1 MRQRVANALQMQCR
15 RTMRPVRQ
23 SRVDAEA
30 KIRQQLD
37 WEECDESSEMFQRV
51 AEAIDSE
58 MTHEVNGQRVTAAE
72 ADTFDTSTDADEAS
86 VGESEDE
93 YESSF
98 IDDESEQEPADD
110 AFSVTAEDDS
120 AGSETESDLEN
131 ESCSSDACCD
141 GDDNLCDL
149 TPLHEAQNDEQ
160 DILSVAQCNTE
171 QSWPVFQVV
180 GDEELLM
187 GVDNPVADDS
197 VFMINA
203 GSSMGQARDVD
214 VSLSDVGFQM
224 TAPNFDECVAVECVT
239 DDETEHVSKR
249 AKTTDDD
256 L

>member
-1 MRQRVANALQMQCR
+1 
-15 RTMRPVRQ
+15 MRPVRQ

-58 MTHEVNGQRVTAAE
+58 LTHEVNGQRVTAAE

-86 VGESEDE
+86 VGNSEDE

-120 AGSETESDLEN
+120 PGNDTESDSDS
-131 ESCSSDACCD
+131 ESCCSDTCCD
-141 GDDNLCDL
+141 GDDNLCDV
-149 TPLHEAQNDEQ
+149 TPRHEAQNDEQ
-160 DILSVAQCNTE
+160 GILSVAQDHTE

-180 GDEELLM
+180 RDEDLLM
-187 GVDNPVADDS
+187 GVENPVADDS
-197 VFMINA
+197 VFIINQ

-214 VSLSDVGFQM
+214 VSLSDLGFQM
-224 TAPNFDECVAVECVT
+224 LAPNFDECVVGECVT
-239 DDETEHVSKR
+239 EDETERVSKR
-249 AKTTDDD
+249 AKTTDED

>member
-1 MRQRVANALQMQCR
+1 
-15 RTMRPVRQ
+15 MRPVRQ

-37 WEECDESSEMFQRV
+37 WEECDESSDMFQRV

-58 MTHEVNGQRVTAAE
+58 LTHEVKGQRVTAAE

-120 AGSETESDLEN
+120 PGSDTESDSEN
-131 ESCSSDACCD
+131 ESCSSDMGCD

-149 TPLHEAQNDEQ
+149 TPRHEAQNDEQ
-160 DILSVAQCNTE
+160 DILSVAQDHTE

-180 GDEELLM
+180 RGEDLLM
-187 GVDNPVADDS
+187 GMDNPVADDA
-197 VFMINA
+197 VFLIDP
-203 GSSMGQARDVD
+203 GSSTGQTIDVD

-224 TAPNFDECVAVECVT
+224 IAPNFDECVAGECVT
-239 DDETEHVSKR
+239 DDETEPVSKR
-249 AKTTDDD
+249 AKTTDDY